1 MAVDTEK
8 LLNFTCEMGRSL
20 LQNGA
25 EIYRVEESLHLI
37 LRAYGY
43 QQIEIFAIPSCI
55 IINIQGGARN
65 HNKAIRIKT
74 TANNLHRLND
84 LNALCRE
91 ICAQTPS
98 VEVASMRLK
107 QVMEEPTYPWP
118 VSYLAHAIVTFFFT
132 LFFGGTL
139 LDALVAIPCGTAVK
153 FTVFRMKRLR
163 ANAFFTNLLA
173 AALLTCVPLM
183 AIAAGV
189 TVHLD
194 TVIIGSIML
203 LVPGIAITNVMRD
216 VLSGDFLTA
225 VTRLAEVLIVAM
237 ALAVGVAIPITAV
250 RILGGLLA

>member
-1 MAVDTEK
+1 METEK
-8 LLNFTCEMGRSL
+8 LLNFTCEIGRSL

-25 EIYRVEESLHLI
+25 EIYRVEESIHLI
-37 LRAYGY
+37 LKAYGY
-43 QQIEIFAIPSCI
+43 QQTEIFAIPSCI

-74 TANNLHRLND
+74 AANNLHRLNN

-91 ICAQTPS
+91 ICAETPS
-98 VEVASMRLK
+98 MEVANRRLR
-107 QVMEEPTYPWP
+107 QVMEEPTYPWQ
-118 VSYLAHAIVTFFFT
+118 VSYLAHAMVAFFFT

-139 LDALVAIPCGTAVK
+139 LDALVAIPCGMAVK

-173 AALLTCVPLM
+173 AALLTCSPLL
-183 AIAAGV
+183 AIAAGGNV
-189 TVHLD
+189 NLD
-194 TVIIGSIML
+194 AVIIGGIML
-203 LVPGIAITNVMRD
+203 LVPGVAITNVMRD

-237 ALAVGVAIPITAV
+237 AIAVGVAIPITAV
-250 RILGGLLA
+250 RIFTGILV

>member
-1 MAVDTEK
+1 METEK

-25 EIYRVEESLHLI
+25 EIYRVEESIHLI
-37 LRAYGY
+37 LKAYGY
-43 QQIEIFAIPSCI
+43 QQTEIFAIPSCI

-74 TANNLHRLND
+74 TTNNLHRLND

-91 ICAQTPS
+91 ICAETPS
-98 VEVASMRLK
+98 MEVANRRLR
-107 QVMEEPTYPWP
+107 QVMEEPAYPWQ
-118 VSYLAHAIVTFFFT
+118 VSYLAHAMVAFFFT

-173 AALLTCVPLM
+173 AALLTCSPLL
-183 AIAAGV
+183 AIAVGLHV
-189 TVHLD
+189 NLD
-194 TVIIGSIML
+194 AVIIGGIML
-203 LVPGIAITNVMRD
+203 LVPGVAITNVMRD

-237 ALAVGVAIPITAV
+237 AIAVGVAIPITAA
-250 RILGGLLA
+250 RIFTGILV

>member
-1 MAVDTEK
+1 METEK

-25 EIYRVEESLHLI
+25 EIYRVEESIHLI
-37 LRAYGY
+37 LKAYGY
-43 QQIEIFAIPSCI
+43 QQTEIFAIPSCI

-74 TANNLHRLND
+74 AANNLHRLND

-91 ICAQTPS
+91 ICAKTPS
-98 VEVASMRLK
+98 MEVANRRLR
-107 QVMEEPTYPWP
+107 QVMEEPTYPWQ
-118 VSYLAHAIVTFFFT
+118 VSYLAHAMVAFFFT

-139 LDALVAIPCGTAVK
+139 LDALVAIPCGMAVK

-173 AALLTCVPLM
+173 AALLTCSPLL
-183 AIAAGV
+183 AIAAGLNV
-189 TVHLD
+189 NLD
-194 TVIIGSIML
+194 AVIIGGIML
-203 LVPGIAITNVMRD
+203 LVPGVAITNVMRD

-237 ALAVGVAIPITAV
+237 AIAVGVAIPITAV
-250 RILGGLLA
+250 RIFTGILV

>member
-1 MAVDTEK
+1 VETEK
-8 LLNFTCEMGRSL
+8 LLNFTCEMGRCL
-20 LQNGA
+20 LRNGA
-25 EIYRVEESLHLI
+25 EIYRVEESIHLI
-37 LRAYGY
+37 LKAYGY
-43 QQIEIFAIPSCI
+43 QQTEIFAIPSCI
-55 IINIQGGARN
+55 IINIQGGSRN

-91 ICAQTPS
+91 ICAETPS
-98 VEVASMRLK
+98 MEIANRRLK
-107 QVMEEPTYPWP
+107 EIMEGPTYSMP
-118 VSYLAHAIVTFFFT
+118 VSYLAHAMVTFFFT

-139 LDALVAIPCGTAVK
+139 LDALVAVPCGMSVK
-153 FTVFRMKRLR
+153 FVVYHLKSLR

-173 AALLTCVPLM
+173 AALLTSIPL
-183 AIAAGV
+183 ALIGAGLG
-189 TVHLD
+189 VHLD

-237 ALAVGVAIPITAV
+237 AIAVGVAIPITGA
-250 RILGGLLA
+250 RIIGGFFV